1 MRSLLLLPL
10 LLGFSVPA
18 FAHNAANGG
27 TDEIPNGWSQV
38 GKVCEGD
45 GYPGDNFMKLQKN
58 SDNSLYGVWKTKS
71 NDESWNLKDV
81 SLVDANQR
89 MNNKCDTNSY
99 QPTS

>member
-58 SDNSLYGVWKTKS
+58 SDNSLYGVWNFS
-71 NDESWNLKDV
+71 DSSWDIKDV
-81 SLVDANQR
+81 TLQEANQK
-89 MNNKCDTNSY
+89 MNKKCAVNSY

>member
-1 MRSLLLLPL
+1 MKLLKFIPAAAIALSALIPL
-10 LLGFSVPA
+10 KA
-18 FAHNAANGG
+18 NAENL
-27 TDEIPNGWSQV
+27 PNGWSQV
-38 GKVCEGD
+38 GQDCYEDGD
-45 GYPGDNFMKLQKN
+45 TISVVYTKLQKN